1 MKTFCLQ
8 RDEDESGVSG
18 VGKVAEGVEFGDGA
32 VVMRWLVEP
41 NGLNV
46 YEGPGG
52 LEKVERV
59 HGHEGKTKVM
69 IDNVGM

>member
-1 MKTFCLQ
+1 MRTFYLQ

-18 VGKVAEGVEFGDGA
+18 VGKVAEGVEFGDGT

-46 YEGPGG
+46 YGGPGG
-52 LEKVERV
+52 LAKVQAV
-59 HGHEGKTKVM
+59 HGHGGKTRVV
-69 IDNVGM
+69 INN